1 MARVRNGVVTK
12 ARHKKVLKEA
22 RGYFGS
28 KHRLY
33 KSAKEQ
39 LMHAGVY
46 AYRDRRQKKREFRKL
61 WIVRIN
67 AACRLNDIS
76 YSRFIEGLN
85 KAGVEVNREQLMHA
99 GVYAYRDRRQKK
111 REFRKL
117 WIVRINAACRLN
129 DISYSRF
136 IEGLNKAGVE
146 INRKMLSEI
155 AINDPKAFS
164 ELVKVA
170 KNGKVET
177 KARKEEKEEK
187 VEKEV
192 KAEKPAKKEEKKD
205 LASLTVAEL
214 KEMAKKA
221 KVEGYTSMK
230 KAELVAALEK

>member
-67 AACRLNDIS
+67 AACRLN
-76 YSRFIEGLN
+76 E
-85 KAGVEVNREQLMHA
+85 
-99 GVYAYRDRRQKK
+99 
-111 REFRKL
+111 
-117 WIVRINAACRLN
+117 
-129 DISYSRF
+129 ISYSRF

-170 KNGKVET
+170 KSGKIET
-177 KARKEEKEEK
+177 KARKEEKVEK

-192 KAEKPAKKEEKKD
+192 KTEKKETKKEEKKD
-205 LASLTVAEL
+205 LSSLTVAEL

-221 KVEGYTSMK
+221 KVEGYTTMK
-230 KAELVAALEK
+230 KAELVKALEK